1 MLLVDSIF
9 LAIMV
14 VLLPKHPVAM
24 PGFEVVSCTK
34 PRAFICSS
42 FSHALDASADSVPHH
57 GRSPRGNHFQGHPWP
72 GPTRRFLGWT
82 WRHLKFEPMEI
93 YKMLD
98 LLYIIIDDY
107 ICKCIYIYILDIFR
121 TWITL
126 NLMVHLGFPNQIHP
140 TGSKVGTSSHFWPYP
155 WSFKNVGT
163 KWPSA
168 AQRVAWRWDFRLRS
182 PITTG

>member
-57 GRSPRGNHFQGHPWP
+57 GRSPRGNHFQGHP
-72 GPTRRFLGWT
+72 
-82 WRHLKFEPMEI
+82 
-93 YKMLD
+93 
-98 LLYIIIDDY
+98 
-107 ICKCIYIYILDIFR
+107 
-121 TWITL
+121 
-126 NLMVHLGFPNQIHP
+126 
-140 TGSKVGTSSHFWPYP
+140 
-155 WSFKNVGT
+155 
-163 KWPSA
+163 
-168 AQRVAWRWDFRLRS
+168 
-182 PITTG
+182 